1 MDCPRCRG
9 LKTVDPSFV
18 EEAQKACADLLAE
31 LVIWA
36 NQNKVDH
43 RKMPTLTKV
52 AKVIRLIEM
61 L

>member
-9 LKTVDPSFV
+9 LKVVDPGFV
-18 EEAQKACADLLAE
+18 EEAQKASAELLAE

-36 NQNKVDH
+36 NENKVDH
-43 RKMPTLTKV
+43 RKMPVLTRV

>member
-9 LKTVDPSFV
+9 LKTVDPALL
-18 EEAQKACADLLAE
+18 EHAQQACAELLKE

-36 NQNKVDH
+36 NESKVDH
-43 RKMPTLTKV
+43 RKMPVLTEL
-52 AKVIRLIEM
+52 ATVIRIIES

>member
-9 LKTVDPSFV
+9 LKVVHPSFV
-18 EEAQKACADLLAE
+18 EETQKALADLLAE

-36 NQNKVDH
+36 NENKVDH
-43 RKMPTLTKV
+43 RKMPVLTKI
-52 AKVIRLIEM
+52 AKAIRNVEM